1 MNFINS
7 KGLHYIKAGEGNDS
21 PLQYSCLENF
31 MYRGAWKAT
40 VHGGPKELDTTESL
54 THHQGRMYC
63 GQSVWSRG

>member
-40 VHGGPKELDTTESL
+40 VHGGPKELDMTELLSTQHNLLLYMLICSL
-54 THHQGRMYC
+54 IM
-63 GQSVWSRG
+63 